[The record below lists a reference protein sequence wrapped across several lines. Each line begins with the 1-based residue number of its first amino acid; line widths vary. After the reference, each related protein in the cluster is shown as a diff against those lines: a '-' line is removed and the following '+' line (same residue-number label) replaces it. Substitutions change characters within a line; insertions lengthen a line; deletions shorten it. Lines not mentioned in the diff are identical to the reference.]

1 MPLGSAHVLCFFA
14 YKKNTITLLY
24 KNGRA
29 RLAQVSFMEKNALDL

>member
-1 MPLGSAHVLCFFA
+1 MLLGSAHVLCFFA

-24 KNGRA
+24 KKGRA